1 MGSIFIRE
9 APIQSLAIQ
18 SVDEVMVTQHTFS
31 FVHWW
36 SRIVQPH
43 WSSLT
48 IDLKIKKCA
57 FSVIAN
63 STYLSLTREAFA
75 HVFKEEIKF
84 SIVCLSKKLKR
95 AQICS
100 SRKLTQ

>member
-18 SVDEVMVTQHTFS
+18 SMDEVMVTQHTAS

-36 SRIVQPH
+36 SWIVQPH

-48 IDLKIKKCA
+48 VDLKIKKCA
-57 FSVIAN
+57 FSVITN
-63 STYLSLTREAFA
+63 STSLSLTGEAFA
-75 HVFKEEIKF
+75 HVCKEEIKF